1 MLRVGLT
8 GGIGTGKSAV
18 SDKFKL
24 FYSIPVI
31 DADVVTR
38 TLMRVDNEAYNEI
51 VKTFG
56 ADALTSNNEIDRKFL
71 RQVVFSNREKRIQLE
86 DIIHPK
92 VRSEITERVA
102 TLLDPYCLIVIPLL
116 LESNMQSIVDQIL
129 VVDAHRQHQLD
140 RVAQRDQC
148 SIDHV
153 QKIISSQID
162 ADERLRH
169 ADDIITNN
177 GDLSDLDEQIHRLHE
192 KYLALSS

>member
-1 MLRVGLT
+1 MLRIGLT
-8 GGIGTGKSAV
+8 GGIGSGKTVV
-18 SDKFKL
+18 SDKFNL

-31 DADVVTR
+31 DADIVTR
-38 TLMRVDNEAYNEI
+38 SLMQVGNETYNEI
-51 VKTFG
+51 VKAFG
-56 ADALTSNNEIDRKFL
+56 TDALTNNNEIDRKFL
-71 RQVVFSNREKRIQLE
+71 RQVVFSNQEKRVLLE

-92 VRSEITERVA
+92 VRNEIIEWVA
-102 TLLDPYCLIVIPLL
+102 TLSDPYCLIVIPLL

-129 VVDAHRQHQLD
+129 VVDAHRQHQLE

-169 ADDIITNN
+169 ADEIITNN
-177 GDLSDLDEQIHRLHE
+177 GNLSDLDEQIHRLHE